1 MTIQQKIKDL
11 ENKIEALKAQ
21 KLANF
26 NWNDAPI
33 ICELDGY
40 RWHLGPEAEDE
51 LNWADAKVWCESVGG
66 ELPPRDILLQA
77 YLNDHIK
84 PLFKTECHWSSTE
97 LGAELAC
104 LQSFSSGYQGNGFK
118 YDTYAYVRA
127 VKKVKI

>member
-1 MTIQQKIKDL
+1 MMSAERNL
-11 ENKIEALKAQ
+11 ESISYD
-21 KLANF
+21 
-26 NWNDAPI
+26 WDRAPI